1 MGTLRPHRAGESDQ
15 RRALE
20 FGTRKRGDPP
30 AFSDPL
36 ALGQVDGKVV
46 VDTTGAALGLGIVDR
61 LREMHWDVEQFDFAG
76 KAPSEEGARFA
87 NLRAWS
93 YMQVKRLVRD
103 RSVALLNDPLLR
115 EEALATRYTI
125 SGQGAVQI
133 GPKKRLRSRLGRSPD
148 RLDERCDGP
157 RRGGRGGDHRWEHG
171 VPRVLSG

>member
-133 GPKKRLRSRLGRSPD
+133 GPKKQLRSRLGRSPD
-148 RLDERCDGP
+148 R
-157 RRGGRGGDHRWEHG
+157 
-171 VPRVLSG
+171 